1 MCFFSIKIF
10 SCLYRIFLNLSSFNN
25 DKFDEILGFCLS
37 TLDSCLVVF
46 LCVVFRPRKIWPEF
60 YGVDI

>member
-10 SCLYRIFLNLSSFNN
+10 FCLYKIFLTLSSLNN
-25 DKFDEILGFCLS
+25 DKLDESLVFCLS
-37 TLDSCLVVF
+37 TLDSYLVVF
-46 LCVVFRPRKIWPEF
+46 LCVIFRPRKIWPEF